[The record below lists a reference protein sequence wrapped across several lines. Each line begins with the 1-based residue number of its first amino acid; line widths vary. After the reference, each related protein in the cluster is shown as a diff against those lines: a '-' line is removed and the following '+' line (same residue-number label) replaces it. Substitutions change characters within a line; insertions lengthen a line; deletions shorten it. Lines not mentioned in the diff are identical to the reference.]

1 MPTPDDLSTLM
12 VLAGV
17 LETPGIPQK
26 EAAKAARVVLGSLRS
41 DWAKDLGETMIEQ
54 HHGTGRGAAPPAAA
68 GPAVAR
74 QRGRGKAVRGDLQA
88 VRQLAGLPAK

>member
-54 HHGTGRGAAPPAAA
+54 HHRPDRTCPPD
-68 GPAVAR
+68 
-74 QRGRGKAVRGDLQA
+74 GDI
-88 VRQLAGLPAK
+88 

>member
-41 DWAKDLGETMIEQ
+41 DWAKNLGETMIER
-54 HHGTGRGAAPPAAA
+54 HHGPDRGASAAA
-68 GPAVAR
+68 GPAAPR
-74 QRGRGKAVRGDLQA
+74 QRGRGKAVRVADLQA
-88 VRQLAGLPAK
+88 VLQLAGLPTK